1 MIAQTISNGLF
12 LGLVAGIPLIG
23 AIKKVPVYDTF
34 VEGAK
39 EGFEIIIRIVPYL
52 VAMIVAIGLLRTS
65 GLLQFIESLISPVL
79 SIFRIPTEILPMAL
93 VRPFSGTAAI
103 GVMAE
108 IMKQH
113 GGDAYLSKLAA
124 VVMGSTETTFYVLAV
139 YFGSVGILRTRH
151 AVLTG
156 LLADAVGVIAAC
168 FMASLFFM
176 HA

>member
-12 LGLVAGIPLIG
+12 LGLVAGIPLVG
-23 AIKKVPVYDTF
+23 AIKKVPVYDVF

-39 EGFEIIIRIVPYL
+39 EGFDIMIRIVPYL

-65 GLLQFIESLISPVL
+65 GLLSFIESLIAPVL
-79 SIFRIPTEILPMAL
+79 SFFRIPTEILPMAL

-103 GVMAE
+103 GAMAD
-108 IMKQH
+108 IMKTH

-124 VVMGSTETTFYVLAV
+124 VVMGSTETTFYVIAV
-139 YFGSVGILRTRH
+139 YFGSVGIIKSRH

-156 LLADAVGVIAAC
+156 LLADVVGVIAAC
-168 FMASLFFM
+168 FVASIFFV
-176 HA
+176 